1 MNDEE
6 ILKLLEIT
14 ICSEHSPEINDEV
27 ADAILSRSEECPPE
41 KMARV
46 RARFVEKVILTLHPQ
61 PVKEIGGKW
70 PLGRWFEA
78 IRESLRL
85 TREDVAVAIGKEVSF
100 VERLE
105 RGEVLPWES
114 DPGEVAELMRLFRL
128 HLNAASQLVNNSA
141 AVNQVNSV
149 RSAAARSRG
158 GHASSERGDSTKR
171 ALEMFL
177 AHNAAS
183 AKPDDNITEWLDAL
197 SLALRCR
204 GLNEL
209 VD

>member
-6 ILKLLEIT
+6 ILKLLEMT
-14 ICSEHSPEINDEV
+14 ICSEHSPEISDEV
-27 ADAILSRSEECPPE
+27 ADAILSRYEECPPE
-41 KMARV
+41 KTARV

-61 PVKEIGGKW
+61 PVRDVAAKW
-70 PLGRWFEA
+70 PLGRWIEA

-85 TREDVAVAIGKEVSF
+85 TREDIAAAIGKEVIF

-105 RGEVLPWES
+105 RGEAPPWEC
-114 DPGEVAELMRLFRL
+114 DPDDVADMMRLFRL
-128 HLNAASQLVNNSA
+128 HSNAASQLVNNSA
-141 AVNQVNSV
+141 AVNQARGV

-158 GHASSERGDSTKR
+158 GHASAERGESTRR

-177 AHNAAS
+177 AHNAGP
-183 AKPDDNITEWLDAL
+183 AKSDAAVSEWLE
-197 SLALRCR
+197 ALRNALRRR

-209 VD
+209 LD

>member
-6 ILKLLEIT
+6 ILKLLEMT
-14 ICSEHSPEINDEV
+14 ICSEHSPEISDEV
-27 ADAILSRSEECPPE
+27 ADAIMSRSEECPPE
-41 KMARV
+41 KTARI

-61 PVKEIGGKW
+61 PVREISAKW

-85 TREDVAVAIGKEVSF
+85 TREDVAAAIGKEASF

-105 RGEVLPWES
+105 RGEVMPWEC
-114 DPGEVAELMRLFRL
+114 DPGEVADLMRLFRL
-128 HLNAASQLVNNSA
+128 HSNAASQLVNNSA
-141 AVNQVNSV
+141 AVNQVSGV

-158 GHASSERGDSTKR
+158 GHASAERGDSTKR
-171 ALEMFL
+171 ALEIFL
-177 AHNAAS
+177 AHNAS
-183 AKPDDNITEWLDAL
+183 PAKPDTAVSDWLDAL
-197 SLALRCR
+197 RLALLRR

>member
-6 ILKLLEIT
+6 ILKLLELT
-14 ICSEHSPEINDEV
+14 ICSEHSPEISDEV
-27 ADAILSRSEECPPE
+27 ADAILSRSEECSPE
-41 KMARV
+41 KTARV
-46 RARFVEKVILTLHPQ
+46 RARFVEKVILMLHPQ
-61 PVKEIGGKW
+61 PVREISAKW
-70 PLGRWFEA
+70 PIGRWFEA
-78 IRESLRL
+78 IRESLHL
-85 TREDVAVAIGKEVSF
+85 TREDVAVAIGKEVIF

-105 RGEVLPWES
+105 RGEVLPWECEP
-114 DPGEVAELMRLFRL
+114 DEVAELMRLFRL
-128 HLNAASQLVNNSA
+128 HSNAASQLVNNSV
-141 AVNQVNSV
+141 AVNQVRGV

-177 AHNAAS
+177 AHNAAP
-183 AKPDDNITEWLDAL
+183 AKPDDAVSKWLDAL
-197 SLALRCR
+197 RSALRRR

>member
-6 ILKLLEIT
+6 VLKLLEIT
-14 ICSEHSPEINDEV
+14 VNSEHSPEISDEV
-27 ADAILSRSEECPPE
+27 ADTILSKSQECSPE
-41 KMARV
+41 KTARLL
-46 RARFVEKVILTLHPQ
+46 ARFIEKVILTLHPQ
-61 PVKEIGGKW
+61 PVRKIDARW

-85 TREDVAVAIGKEVSF
+85 TRDDIAAAVGKEVIF

-105 RGEVLPWES
+105 RGEVQPWEC
-114 DPGEVAELMRLFRL
+114 DPNDVADLMRLFRL
-128 HLNAASQLVNNSA
+128 HSNAASHLVNNSA
-141 AVNQVNSV
+141 AVDQARDV

-158 GHASSERGDSTKR
+158 GHASAERGESTRR

-177 AHNAAS
+177 AHNATP
-183 AKPDDNITEWLDAL
+183 AKPDFTITKWLDAL
-197 SLALRCR
+197 REILRRR

-209 VD
+209 LD